1 VIPTAE
7 AIEERFKVPCISV
20 TGSDV
25 ALGEWCFAFPMGS
38 HTDEPI
44 FWADLRAKMV
54 PAASGA
60 PARGCH
66 SATGPDAAGWARAI
80 WWPAG

>member
-1 VIPTAE
+1 MIPTAE

-25 ALGEWCFAFPMGS
+25 ALGEWFCAFPKGS

-44 FWADLRAKMV
+44 FWPTYWPRARMGAGYLVARRLDADGINSHLVDRF
-54 PAASGA
+54 GEE
-60 PARGCH
+60 
-66 SATGPDAAGWARAI
+66 
-80 WWPAG
+80 